1 MVKWGIHEVKCR
13 EYAGS
18 VTAQRVTAVFIF
30 LRICLSDLKPR
41 EKAKSPRR
49 ACWWL
54 MARLLWLHWQVVY
67 GTGGGCS
74 GGGGGGGG
82 KQGEA
87 AAGL

>member
-41 EKAKSPRR
+41 EKAKSPRLQPPITTVT
-49 ACWWL
+49 CIGSVWL
-54 MARLLWLHWQVVY
+54 QP
-67 GTGGGCS
+67 T
-74 GGGGGGGG
+74 
-82 KQGEA
+82 Q
-87 AAGL
+87 